1 MTQPLTRTIVRRDG
15 RDGEATTLSTALES
29 ASIQGVTPLDANSK
43 AALDT
48 GAAVSARCLKLTALP
63 DEQTAVELRTYYR
76 TWIKFN
82 GAFAAFIRPGHAAF
96 LDWINAAQ

>member
-76 TWIKFN
+76 TWIKLN
-82 GAFAAFIRPGHAAF
+82 GAFVALVRANHASF
-96 LDWINAAQ
+96 LDWIDAAQ